1 MPRFPLAP
9 LAKAVAPGQAS
20 ARPLCTCTRSAV
32 AAFVAPTSTRSF
44 ASTST
49 IRSHDNPLGLPRN
62 DAPPTMPRMQ
72 RGLPQKRKLP
82 GVKKVVVVSSGKGGV
97 GKSSVAVNLALALSA
112 LPSDVTAGGRPRVG
126 VLDLDI
132 FGPSIPK
139 LMGLEGAGEPF
150 LTDDNRLTP
159 LRAHGLPCMSMGFLL
174 PNDPVDPSDPTKHP
188 ADTPVVWR
196 GMMVMKAVQ
205 QLLFDVDWRAG
216 TGGHDL
222 DVLVVDT
229 PPGTGDVTLSLGQL
243 VNVDGSVIVSTPQ
256 NVAIIDTR
264 KGVAMFRKLG
274 IPITGSVLN
283 MSHFLCP
290 GSTTPHYIFGPPDS
304 FLSTCSDLSLD
315 VLAQIPIESTV
326 SAQGDQ
332 GSPIVMAGESSAGN
346 GGTKAREAFLG
357 LGAEVWRRLHPSAA

>member
-1 MPRFPLAP
+1 MSHFQPARALLSSRTSSAP
-9 LAKAVAPGQAS
+9 SRAA
-20 ARPLCTCTRSAV
+20 CTCRPQAATRLGSL
-32 AAFVAPTSTRSF
+32 RSF
-44 ASTST
+44 ASTSNVLG
-49 IRSHDNPLGLPRN
+49 HDNPLGLPRN

-72 RGLPQKRKLP
+72 RGLPRKRNLP
-82 GVKKVVVVSSGKGGV
+82 GVQKVVVVSSGKGGV
-97 GKSSVAVNLALALSA
+97 GKSSVAVNLALALGAVS
-112 LPSDVTAGGRPRVG
+112 PEVTGRGRPRVG
-126 VLDLDI
+126 LLDLDI

-139 LMGLEGAGEPF
+139 LMGLEGVGEPY
-150 LTDDNRLTP
+150 LTPENRLTP

-174 PNDPVDPSDPTKHP
+174 PNGPTEPGKHN

-216 TGGHDL
+216 SGGHDL

-256 NVAIIDTR
+256 NVALIDTR

-274 IPITGSVLN
+274 IPLTGAVLN

-290 GSTTPHYIFGPPDS
+290 GSSTPHHIFGPPAP
-304 FLSTCSDLSLD
+304 FLETCSDLDLD
-315 VLAQIPIESTV
+315 VLAQIPIEPAV
-326 SAQGDQ
+326 SSRGDA
-332 GSPIVMAGESSAGN
+332 GAPVVMLSAENEAGEARRTFLELGKQVWQRLYPTSS
-346 GGTKAREAFLG
+346 
-357 LGAEVWRRLHPSAA
+357 